1 MIGKII
7 SHYQI
12 IKEIGRGGMG
22 EIYLAKDSKLER
34 QVALKFL
41 PRHMTEDKEARL
53 RFEREAKAAAALNHP
68 NIVTIYEIGEHEDQV
83 FIAMEYVEGRTLKE
97 IIDVGA
103 RWAVPHGEPGEHDDR
118 ARRAVPLPIVQVI
131 EIATQISSG
140 LAAAHA
146 KGIVHRDIKPQNILI
161 DKDGLVKILDFG
173 LAKLQGVSRLTQE
186 AFAMGTVHYMSPEQG
201 QGKEVDPRSDIWSLG
216 VVIYEMISGE
226 LPFHGD
232 YDQAVIYAIVNED
245 MVPLPSEEKQ
255 VAAGIEKI
263 IRCCL
268 AKKRQDRYP
277 SADALVAALR
287 ELDSAREATKPEKSG
302 GRRFSRRAVLAAL
315 SLLLLCGLLGFFAL
329 NPKARA
335 TLNQMLGLAG
345 MPRSRHMAV
354 LPLLTGN
361 DAETKALGDGFTT
374 VIIEKLILLE
384 KFHDSLWTVPTGDV
398 FQNRGKSPRELQHL
412 WGCNFFISG
421 NLRTEKNSLHL
432 RLNLQDAK
440 SGRRLKQV
448 ELAGNMANLTLFQD
462 GLLSKLLQLI
472 GLPEADSTVAYV
484 NTGGTSMPG
493 AYILYL
499 KGRGWV
505 QGNKDAADIDR
516 GISCL
521 EKALQQDDHYTLAR
535 LALLNAWRGKSKLK
549 KDPDW
554 RLPAE
559 NQWLLIQQAGK
570 LWAPVHLGWGLLL
583 KENDMKDQARQV
595 FRSALELDSR
605 CYDAHIQ
612 LGISRA
618 EAGESTE
625 AESLFKKAIRLRP
638 DYPPAYEELAYFYN
652 MNGRFDEALHIY
664 KKIAE
669 LTPGDHR
676 IFNNLGGMHLFR
688 GKEDQAKAMF
698 ERSNA
703 IEPNA
708 VAQSNLAVLY
718 FYEGDYQKALP
729 LHLEA
734 AKNST
739 EHNQWGNLADTYR
752 QLPGEEQKAI
762 AAYRKAITLA
772 EKLLVLTPE
781 DAELISW
788 LALYYAHV
796 GEKQKAM
803 AAIARTRSLSPTFL
817 NGIQRAVLVYEAVN
831 ERALA
836 LAALREYIER
846 LGDLQFIEREP
857 DLAALRND
865 PAYAE
870 LVHDT
875 K

>member
-1 MIGKII
+1 
-7 SHYQI
+7 
-12 IKEIGRGGMG
+12 MG
-22 EIYLAKDSKLER
+22 EVYLAEDTKLDR

-41 PRHMTEDKEARL
+41 PKHLTVDKEARE

-68 NIVTIYEIGEHEDQV
+68 NIVTVYETGDHEGQV
-83 FIAMEYVEGRTLKE
+83 FIAMEYVEGQTLKE
-97 IIDVGA
+97 IISGVGA
-103 RWAVPHGEPGEHDDR
+103 RRDAPSSGDLSLPITHH
-118 ARRAVPLPIVQVI
+118 PLPITQVI
-131 EIATQISSG
+131 DIASQIASG

-161 DKDGLVKILDFG
+161 DKDHRVKILDFG
-173 LAKLQGVSRLTQE
+173 LAKLKGASPLTKE
-186 AFAMGTVHYMSPEQG
+186 AFTMGTVHYMSPEQAM
-201 QGKEVDPRSDIWSLG
+201 GKEVDQRSDIWSFG
-216 VVIYEMISGE
+216 VVLYEMLTGA
-226 LPFHGD
+226 LPFKSD
-232 YDQAVIYAIVNED
+232 YDQAVIYAIINED
-245 MVPLPSEEKQ
+245 MAPLPSEKER
-255 VAAGIEKI
+255 VPAGIEKI

-268 AKKRQDRYP
+268 AKKHQDRYP
-277 SADALVAALR
+277 TAEALAKALR
-287 ELDSAREATKPEKSG
+287 NLDGAREATKPEKSG
-302 GRRFSRRAVLAAL
+302 GRRFSRRAFLIAL
-315 SLLLLCGLLGFFAL
+315 TLLLLSGILGFFTL
-329 NPKARA
+329 NPRVNTALRRV
-335 TLNQMLGLAG
+335 LGLTG
-345 MPRSRHMAV
+345 IPRARHMAV
-354 LPLLTGN
+354 LPIIAGG
-361 DAETKALGDGFTT
+361 DAEAKALGNGFTA
-374 VIIEKLILLE
+374 VIIDKLTWLE
-384 KFHDSLWTVPTGDV
+384 KFNDSLWTVPADRV
-398 FQNRGKSPRELQHL
+398 FQDRGMSPRALQRL
-412 WGCNFFISG
+412 WGCNLFISG
-421 NLRTEKNSLHL
+421 DLQAEKNSLRL
-432 RLNLQDAK
+432 RLKLQDAM
-440 SGRRLKQV
+440 SGRQLRQI
-448 ELAGNMANLTLFQD
+448 ELQGNMANLTLFQD
-462 GLLSKLLQLI
+462 GLLSMLLRLI
-472 GLPEADSTVAYV
+472 GLPETDATGAYI

-499 KGRGWV
+499 KGRGAIQESRNASRV
-505 QGNKDAADIDR
+505 DR
-516 GISCL
+516 GIVYL
-521 EKALQQDDHYTLAR
+521 EKALQQDDRYTLAR
-535 LALLNAWRGKSKLK
+535 LALLEAWRYKSRQK
-549 KDPDW
+549 KDPG
-554 RLPAE
+554 LLQLAE
-559 NQWLLIQQAGK
+559 SQWPMVRQAAAR
-570 LWAPVHLGWGLLL
+570 WAPAQLAWGRLL
-583 KENDMKDQARQV
+583 KENSLKEEARLA

-605 CYDAHIQ
+605 CYDAQIQ

-688 GKEDQAKAMF
+688 GEKDQAKAMF

-703 IEPNA
+703 IEPNV
-708 VAQSNLAVLY
+708 VAQSNLAFLY

-762 AAYRKAITLA
+762 AAYRKAIILA

-788 LALYYAHV
+788 LASYYAHV

-803 AAIARTRSLSPTFL
+803 AAIARTRSLAPTFL

-865 PAYAE
+865 PAYTK